1 MAVDFFTSPR
11 VYLQDSDSVK
21 TLICRID
28 VIIDATLTAM
38 LAGAVDADTKDY
50 RLDDGQTVIRVQKR
64 SALEMGQSVTALE
77 ALKQI
82 YVNRFNG
89 HSVRLV
95 DHESTRL
102 LTAV

>member
-11 VYLQDSDSVK
+11 VYLQDSDSVA

-28 VIIDATLTAM
+28 AIIDATLTAM

-64 SALEMGQSVTALE
+64 SAEEMGRSVTALE

-82 YVNRFNG
+82 YVNRYNG